1 MHNAVTISRRCRRCR
16 CIDRGR
22 TAQRDPSLSNCTK
35 DKERSGYLLLSKA
48 ARAVV
53 RKLMLLRL
61 LLAFMFLLRLL
72 SPRRPALYLLLLL
85 LLTPALLYGTD
96 ERRIERKRSIRP
108 LFALNSFCK
117 DLRHNIKPN

>member
-1 MHNAVTISRRCRRCR
+1 VHNAVTISRRCRRRRR

-22 TAQRDPSLSNCTK
+22 TTQRDPSLSNCTK

-72 SPRRPALYLLLLL
+72 SPRRPAILAAAAAAAVDSRLVVRY
-85 LLTPALLYGTD
+85 
-96 ERRIERKRSIRP
+96 R
-108 LFALNSFCK
+108 
-117 DLRHNIKPN
+117 

>member
-16 CIDRGR
+16 RRCIDRGR
-22 TAQRDPSLSNCTK
+22 TTQRDPSLSNCTK

-72 SPRRPALYLLLLL
+72 SPRRPAILAAAAAAVDSRLVVRY
-85 LLTPALLYGTD
+85 
-96 ERRIERKRSIRP
+96 R
-108 LFALNSFCK
+108 
-117 DLRHNIKPN
+117 